1 MDLNLPGS
9 GRTVAQTFSVFDY
22 DTGRYRYFNAPIA
35 ALPLTG
41 HYRAPRNKTPEGL
54 ASTLPS
60 NAQQVGE
67 GDDPKGVVAAA
78 SGISGL
84 GEAPEASSTKLL
96 AYAAGAGLAL
106 FLVSR
111 VLR

>member
-9 GRTVAQTFSVFDY
+9 GRTIAQTFSVFDY

-54 ASTLPS
+54 AATLPL

-84 GEAPEASSTKLL
+84 GETTQVAPTQML
-96 AYAAGAGLAL
+96 AYAAGIGLAL

-111 VLR
+111 ALR